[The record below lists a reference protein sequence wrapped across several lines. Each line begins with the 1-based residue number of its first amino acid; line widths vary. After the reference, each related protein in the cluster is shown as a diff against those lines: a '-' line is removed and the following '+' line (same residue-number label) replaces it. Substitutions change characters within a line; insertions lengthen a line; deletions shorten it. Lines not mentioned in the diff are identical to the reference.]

1 MSKWMRNEF
10 SKLLMYI
17 FLGLLLIICI
27 YPIYWMLIASTLPNE
42 EIFSSPWLPGLSF
55 FDNLNILQES
65 MPIWKILFNSIFVAG
80 VATASTVFFG
90 ALTGYAFAKFRF
102 KGRES
107 LFYVVLLTMMIPV
120 QVTLVPLFIIMSNLG
135 WINSYKALILP
146 FLVTPLSVFLMRQQ
160 MLSFPEELIESA
172 RMDGAS
178 ELYIFIKI
186 VLPTMKPACA
196 VVAIITFM
204 QQWGNFIYHLVVLNT
219 DDMYTMPLMLSLLV
233 QPGHVIE
240 YGAVLVAAIIG
251 LIPMIILFLVFQK
264 EFISGAFSGSI
275 KG

>member
-80 VATASTVFFG
+80 GATASTVFFG

-107 LFYVVLLTMMIPV
+107 LFYVVLLTMMIPF
-120 QVTLVPLFIIMSNLG
+120 QVTLVPLFIIMWNLG
-135 WINSYKALILP
+135 GINA
-146 FLVTPLSVFLMRQQ
+146 
-160 MLSFPEELIESA
+160 
-172 RMDGAS
+172 
-178 ELYIFIKI
+178 
-186 VLPTMKPACA
+186 
-196 VVAIITFM
+196 
-204 QQWGNFIYHLVVLNT
+204 
-219 DDMYTMPLMLSLLV
+219 
-233 QPGHVIE
+233 
-240 YGAVLVAAIIG
+240 
-251 LIPMIILFLVFQK
+251 
-264 EFISGAFSGSI
+264 
-275 KG
+275 